1 MLSYERGYQGKRL
14 CTRRYWVFKGA
25 EVLVTESCIRVF
37 FSRVG
42 PEGDRSNG
50 R

>member
-37 FSRVG
+37 FFKG
-42 PEGDRSNG
+42 GAG
-50 R
+50 G